1 MLKTIL
7 EMKKN
12 FEIHITLNDKQ
23 QSQFDEWKSHI
34 KALYGEYG
42 LFTWTI
48 SYNGIGPVITVF
60 SELAKVSLDLTDSD
74 SW

>member
-7 EMKKN
+7 KMKKN
-12 FEIHITLNDKQ
+12 FEIHIILNDKQ
-23 QSQFDEWKSHI
+23 QNQFDEWKSHI

-48 SYNGIGPVITVF
+48 SYNGIGVI
-60 SELAKVSLDLTDSD
+60 
-74 SW
+74 